1 VSELVILAAIAAV
14 PPTITSIAGL
24 IVAYVNLRKSRQ
36 IQLAVNGDVTRLKAD
51 LVRALARVES
61 LDAQMREAR
70 GRRGRPS

>member
-1 VSELVILAAIAAV
+1 MSELVILAAIAAV

>member
-1 VSELVILAAIAAV
+1 
-14 PPTITSIAGL
+14 
-24 IVAYVNLRKSRQ
+24 
-36 IQLAVNGDVTRLKAD
+36 LAVNGDVTRLKAD

>member
-61 LDAQMREAR
+61 LDEQMREAR
-70 GRRGRPS
+70 GRRGRAT